1 MFINDTHLKKAHW
14 FAKLSSL
21 AYKNEEIQRMFFES
35 EGIENHIFL
44 DSDGTQASLYCN
56 KGEIGIIFRGTEPKK
71 LQDILSDLDIRKKK
85 AKKDDG
91 YVHAGFQE
99 SLDDVW
105 PDVVKF
111 IETYTHSKIY
121 LSGHSLGAAVATLA
135 AARLDKCTALYTF
148 GSPRVG
154 GQKFI
159 KDNKEILHWRFVN
172 NNDIVSRVPSRI
184 RWKHHG
190 NRVYIDRKGQV
201 NNNAH
206 GWNLFV
212 DLFIGYFSAWRK
224 LKFFD
229 SFSDHNIIKYAEHIY
244 ASIK

>member
-1 MFINDTHLKKAHW
+1 VFINDTYLKKAHW
-14 FAKLSSL
+14 FAKLSAL
-21 AYKNEEIQRMFFES
+21 AYKNEAIQKMFFES
-35 EGIENHIFL
+35 EGIGDYIFL
-44 DSDGTQASLYCN
+44 DSDGTQATLYYN
-56 KGEIGIIFRGTEPKK
+56 DNEIGIIFRGTEPSK
-71 LQDILSDLDIRKKK
+71 LKDILSDLNIRKKK

-105 PDVVKF
+105 SSIINF
-111 IETYTHSKIY
+111 IESHSYSKIY
-121 LSGHSLGAAVATLA
+121 LSGHSLGAGIATLA

-154 GQKFI
+154 GRKFI

-172 NNDIVSRVPSRI
+172 NNDIVSRIPSRI

-190 NRVYIDRKGQV
+190 NRIYIDRKGQV
-201 NNNAH
+201 NSNVY
-206 GWNLFV
+206 GWSLFT
-212 DLFIGYFSAWRK
+212 DLFLGYFSAWSK

-229 SFSDHNIIKYAEHIY
+229 NFSDHNILKYAEHIR